1 MHVHAIFMRNT
12 TMPIPAQ
19 PELLNQLAL
28 FPECLQLATD
38 FNHPVYDAVYGCWRA
53 VMLLD
58 C

>member
-38 FNHPVYDAVYGCWRA
+38 FNHPVYDAVYA
-53 VMLLD
+53 VLARRQ
-58 C
+58 CC